1 MSYREA
7 RLGALGHY
15 DPQRAMSSPPAP
27 ASARAT
33 FLSREGI
40 VAGLIGASTIA
51 LWFLALDVVR
61 GRPLYTPTLLG
72 TALLRGPA
80 AVASAENL
88 QISLPMVLSFT
99 MVHGLVFMAIG
110 LAAQRL
116 LQLAEKNANYGFGA
130 ILLSVIFLSGFLFV
144 SLIFAAEILHAL
156 SWPAVLAGNLIA
168 LGAMS
173 AYLRRHHPTFK
184 MLP

>member
-1 MSYREA
+1 MSR
-7 RLGALGHY
+7 
-15 DPQRAMSSPPAP
+15 PPAP
-27 ASARAT
+27 ASDRAT
-33 FLSREGI
+33 SRGGI
-40 VAGLIGASTIA
+40 IAGLVGASTIA

-80 AVASAENL
+80 AVASAKNL
-88 QISLPMVLSFT
+88 PISLPVVLFFT
-99 MVHGLVFMAIG
+99 LVHGIAFIGIG
-110 LAAQRL
+110 LAGQRL
-116 LQLAEKNANYGFGA
+116 LQLAEKNANYGFGV

-173 AYLRRHHPTFK
+173 VYFRRHHPAFK

>member
-1 MSYREA
+1 
-7 RLGALGHY
+7 
-15 DPQRAMSSPPAP
+15 MSSSVGPVA
-27 ASARAT
+27 ARAA

-51 LWFLALDVVR
+51 LWFLAVDTIR
-61 GRPLYTPTLLG
+61 RRPLYTPTLLG
-72 TALLRGPA
+72 TALFRGPGA
-80 AVASAENL
+80 IVSPENFS
-88 QISLPMVLSFT
+88 ISLPMVLSFT
-99 MVHGLVFMAIG
+99 LVHGLVFIAIG

-116 LQLAEKNANYGFGA
+116 LRLAEKDANYGFGV

-156 SWPAVLAGNLIA
+156 SWPAVLAGNLFA

-173 AYLRRHHPTFK
+173 VYFRRHHPGFK

>member
-1 MSYREA
+1 
-7 RLGALGHY
+7 
-15 DPQRAMSSPPAP
+15 MSSPPA
-27 ASARAT
+27 SADSAT

-40 VAGLIGASTIA
+40 VAGVIGASTIA
-51 LWFLALDVVR
+51 LWFLVLDVVR

-72 TALLRGPA
+72 TALFRGPA
-80 AVASAENL
+80 TVASVDNL
-88 QISLPMVLSFT
+88 PISLPMVLSFT
-99 MVHGLVFMAIG
+99 LVHGLVFLGIG

-116 LQLAEKNANYGFGA
+116 LQLAEKNANYGFGV

-173 AYLRRHHPTFK
+173 AYLRKHHPVFK

>member
-1 MSYREA
+1 MNR
-7 RLGALGHY
+7 
-15 DPQRAMSSPPAP
+15 PPAP

-33 FLSREGI
+33 PFFRRGI
-40 VAGLIGASTIA
+40 IAGLVGASTIA

-80 AVASAENL
+80 AVASAKNL
-88 QISLPMVLSFT
+88 PISLPVVLFFT
-99 MVHGLVFMAIG
+99 LVHGLAFIGIG
-110 LAAQRL
+110 LAGQRL
-116 LQLAEKNANYGFGA
+116 LELAEKNANYGFGV
-130 ILLSVIFLSGFLFV
+130 ILFSVIFLSGFLFI
-144 SLIFAAEILHAL
+144 SLVFAAEILDAL

-173 AYLRRHHPTFK
+173 VYFRRHHPEFK

>member
-1 MSYREA
+1 M
-7 RLGALGHY
+7 AL
-15 DPQRAMSSPPAP
+15 PR
-27 ASARAT
+27 ASASAGAT
-33 FLSREGI
+33 FREGTI
-40 VAGLIGASTIA
+40 AGLIGASTIA

-80 AVASAENL
+80 AAISEKNL
-88 QISLPMVLSFT
+88 PVSLPVVLFFT
-99 MVHGLVFMAIG
+99 LVHGLVFLGIG
-110 LAAQRL
+110 LASQRL
-116 LQLAEKNANYGFGA
+116 LLLAEKNANYGFGVV
-130 ILLSVIFLSGFLFV
+130 LLSIIFLSGFLFV

-156 SWPAVLAGNLIA
+156 SWPAVLAGNLLA

-173 AYLRRHHPTFK
+173 VYFRRHHPAFK

>member
-1 MSYREA
+1 VSRQA
-7 RLGALGHY
+7 
-15 DPQRAMSSPPAP
+15 AP
-27 ASARAT
+27 DSART
-33 FLSREGI
+33 SFRDGI
-40 VAGLIGASTIA
+40 IAGLIGASTIA

-80 AVASAENL
+80 AVASARNL
-88 QISLPMVLSFT
+88 SISLPVVLFFT
-99 MVHGLVFMAIG
+99 LVHGLAFLGIG
-110 LAAQRL
+110 LAGQRL
-116 LQLAEKNANYGFGA
+116 LQLAEKDANYGFGVV
-130 ILLSVIFLSGFLFV
+130 LLSIIFLSGFLFV

-156 SWPAVLAGNLIA
+156 SWPAVLAGNLLA

-173 AYLRRHHPTFK
+173 VYFRRQHPAFK

>member
-1 MSYREA
+1 MSR
-7 RLGALGHY
+7 
-15 DPQRAMSSPPAP
+15 PPAA
-27 ASARAT
+27 ASAT
-33 FLSREGI
+33 REGI
-40 VAGLIGASTIA
+40 IAGLIGASTIA

-80 AVASAENL
+80 AVASANNL
-88 QISLPMVLSFT
+88 SISLPAVLFFT
-99 MVHGLVFMAIG
+99 LVHGFAFVGIG
-110 LAAQRL
+110 LAGQRL
-116 LQLAEKNANYGFGA
+116 LQLAEKNANYGFGV

-156 SWPAVLAGNLIA
+156 SWPAVLAGNVIA

-173 AYLRRHHPTFK
+173 VYFRRHHAAFK